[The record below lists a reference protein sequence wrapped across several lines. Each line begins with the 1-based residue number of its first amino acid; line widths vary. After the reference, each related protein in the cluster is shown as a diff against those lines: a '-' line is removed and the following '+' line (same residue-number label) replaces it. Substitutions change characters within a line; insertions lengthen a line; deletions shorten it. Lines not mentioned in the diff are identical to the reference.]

1 MVLRNFPNFLSAYF
15 DYANDN
21 FCPPQFHMWTGI
33 SLLAAILE
41 RKVSLQQGKIHHFP
55 NMYVM
60 LVSHPGVG
68 KSTAMDVGMDLLET
82 LKEHPEGNKFRII
95 PTQITE
101 PGLIDMMKIINSFPI
116 AGGKIMMRHSSGFFY
131 ASEASASALQ
141 NTCGDFVSAMTQ
153 FYDCPKFFRKKLKME
168 QQATELVNVSMN
180 MLAGSTFNYLRELV
194 NERSVM
200 GGFASRLN
208 YIISDER
215 KIREAKWNQDQKVD
229 EITRNRLIEDMLHI
243 HKLSGPMKPTEGF
256 IKCFEEWQPKFD
268 KQMIELKSER
278 LESINARNGT
288 KLIKLAMVLSI
299 SESDKLVVTEKHF
312 EMARQMI
319 ENTSSDHAF
328 VLAQAVMADKES
340 QSGLVQVVLRNI
352 ENGHITCLKEITS
365 FCLKSGFRHDM
376 IEGSIKSMLTSKMIA
391 VNADGTVVGKEK
403 ADRML

>member
-1 MVLRNFPNFLSAYF
+1 MVARNYPNFLSAYF
-15 DYANDN
+15 NYANDN
-21 FCPPQFHMWTGI
+21 FCPPQFHQWVGI

-82 LKEHPEGNKFRII
+82 MKVHPEGNKFRII

-101 PGLIDMMKIINSFPI
+101 PGLIDMMKIIDSFPI

-215 KIREAKWNQDQKVD
+215 KVREAKWSQDTKLD

-243 HKLSGPMKPTEGF
+243 HKLSGPMKPTDGF
-256 IKCFEEWQPKFD
+256 IKCFEAWQPKFD
-268 KQMIELKSER
+268 QQMIELKSER

-299 SESDKLVVTEKHF
+299 SESDRLVVTEDHF
-312 EMARQMI
+312 EMARELI
-319 ENTSSDHAF
+319 EDTSSDHAF
-328 VLAQAVMADKES
+328 VLAQAVMADKDS
-340 QSGLVQVVLRNI
+340 QAGFNQVVLRGI
-352 ENGHITCLKEITS
+352 EDGEIKSLSDITAVCLK
-365 FCLKSGFRHDM
+365 LGFKHDM
-376 IEGSIKSMLTSKMIA
+376 VKGSIAGMLVGQMIA
-391 VNADGTVVGKEK
+391 LAQDGSVIAKAK
-403 ADRML
+403 ADRTF